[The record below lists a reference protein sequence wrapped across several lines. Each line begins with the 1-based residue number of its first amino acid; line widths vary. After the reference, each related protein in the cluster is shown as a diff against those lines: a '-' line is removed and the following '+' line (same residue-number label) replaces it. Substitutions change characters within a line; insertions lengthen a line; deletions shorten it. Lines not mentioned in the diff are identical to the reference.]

1 MKLYRLTI
9 KPLSGFGTPLKGD
22 SIFGHFCWQAAYDR
36 TLVNGGLESWL
47 QKYERQPPA
56 VFSSA
61 YPLLPGAKPQFALKR
76 PDLPLSMLFPR
87 EAGKDKKLWMRQRKE
102 QLSRSWMLVGE
113 DLSFSLQSL
122 RLLSTE
128 ELSTRLA
135 GSRTAA
141 SRGSAPKAALTCSFN
156 QPHNTINRLTATTG
170 TGMFAPFAETSTFYH
185 PDVTLAIFVLLDPAA
200 TDIERVCRAFTNIG
214 RWGFGKNASTGGGR
228 FDLVEHAELALPS
241 AQSANA
247 CYTLSP
253 AVPQT
258 GAFDKLYFTPF
269 VRFGKHGD
277 VLVRSANPFKNPV
290 IMADE
295 GAVLVPKEQKV
306 FDKPYLGRAIGGIS
320 KSMPGA
326 MAQGYSIYLPIRME
340 ACS

>member
-36 TLVNGGLESWL
+36 TLVNGGLEGWL
-47 QKYERQPPA
+47 QKYERQPLA

-61 YPLLPGAKPQFALKR
+61 YPLLAGARSQFALKR
-76 PDLPLSMLFPR
+76 PDLPLSLLFPR
-87 EAGKDKKLWMRQRKE
+87 RAGEAKQLWMRQRKE

-113 DLSFSLQSL
+113 DLSFSLQRL
-122 RLLSTE
+122 HLLSAE
-128 ELSTRLA
+128 ELSARIA
-135 GSRTAA
+135 GARTAA
-141 SRGSAPKAALTCSFN
+141 RSSGPKAALTCAFN

-170 TGMFAPFAETSTFYH
+170 TGMFAPFVETSTFYH
-185 PDVTLAIFVLLDPAA
+185 PDVTLAIFALIEPAA
-200 TDIERVCRAFTNIG
+200 TDIERVCRALVRIG
-214 RWGFGKNASTGGGR
+214 RWGFGKNASTGCGR
-228 FDLVEHAELALPS
+228 FELLEQAELALPS
-241 AQSANA
+241 AQAANA

-253 AVPQT
+253 AAPQK
-258 GAFDKLYFTPF
+258 GAFDRLYFTPF

-295 GAVLVPKEQKV
+295 GAVLVPKERDV

-340 ACS
+340 ACL